1 MTVGAIASSRGKPD
15 HRRGRRGSHL
25 PQIGRITRQVGLLLA
40 PEQGTVGSNAI
51 AAMDRMRSGPAQ
63 RWRLQMLLLLGMG
76 ILLRLTLRMILM
88 TPVSHHPDR
97 ISLWNP

>member
-1 MTVGAIASSRGKPD
+1 
-15 HRRGRRGSHL
+15 
-25 PQIGRITRQVGLLLA
+25 
-40 PEQGTVGSNAI
+40 
-51 AAMDRMRSGPAQ
+51 MRSGPAQ